1 MPAAQRSATRP
12 ESAEAGEASPD
23 AAIASA
29 IGSGD
34 HRQAL
39 VLCSRHHGAAI
50 GRLCMAMLGS
60 QANAEDI
67 VQETLLDAHDG
78 FASWRGEGSIR
89 AWLFGI
95 ARRKCA
101 RQLERQ
107 ARQRATLRQVPS
119 EQPPPESGVE
129 ERVLRGQRAVLA
141 RAALGRIRPS
151 EREAL
156 LLRYG
161 AELSYRELAQACG
174 IEQAAA
180 RKRVSRALGAL
191 RQLLDGTDD
200 DHLH

>member
-1 MPAAQRSATRP
+1 M
-12 ESAEAGEASPD
+12 
-23 AAIASA
+23 
-29 IGSGD
+29 
-34 HRQAL
+34 
-39 VLCSRHHGAAI
+39 
-50 GRLCMAMLGS
+50 
-60 QANAEDI
+60 
-67 VQETLLDAHDG
+67 
-78 FASWRGEGSIR
+78 
-89 AWLFGI
+89 
-95 ARRKCA
+95 
-101 RQLERQ
+101 
-107 ARQRATLRQVPS
+107 
-119 EQPPPESGVE
+119 E
-129 ERVLRGQRAVLA
+129 ERVLRGQRAVQA